1 MYEAFGV
8 VQNGFAYMGLHY
20 PSNRCKCTER
30 EDETEHD
37 FDADSNLKT
46 EYDRNRQEG
55 EQEVGSDVD
64 DYRKLAEVHTALVQK
79 TYLS

>member
-8 VQNGFAYMGLHY
+8 VQNGFAYMGFHY
-20 PSNRCKCTER
+20 PSNRCKYTER
-30 EDETEHD
+30 ENESEHN
-37 FDADSNLKT
+37 FDTDSNLKI

-64 DYRKLAEVHTALVQK
+64 DYRMSAEVHTALV
-79 TYLS
+79 

>member
-20 PSNRCKCTER
+20 PSNRCKYTER
-30 EDETEHD
+30 ENESEHN
-37 FDADSNLKT
+37 FDTDSNLKI

-64 DYRKLAEVHTALVQK
+64 DYRMSAEVHTALV
-79 TYLS
+79 